1 MMNVFLLVFLLF
13 VLIGFSAIFSASETS
28 LFSLS
33 SFTIKTY
40 KESNIARKKKI
51 AKLLSKPRD
60 LLVTILILNITANI
74 LIQNT
79 VSSIFGNISSWVLK
93 VGVPLILTLLFG
105 EVIPKSLALTNNKK
119 VANFVSGFIA
129 FVFILIKPV
138 RIFLTK
144 ITSYISRLMF
154 FFLKKEHPLNIDE
167 LKHVIKETKNS
178 NILSDEEK
186 ELIQGYLHLNSSSLK
201 ENLRPKDEIIF
212 YDINKPITELIDLFV
227 NKELSRVP
235 ICDKQID
242 NILGILSLKRFFLNF
257 EKIKEARDLK
267 DFLKK
272 PLFVPDS
279 MNSYALLNKLRES
292 RENIAIVVD
301 EYGTVI
307 GLITQED
314 LFENVIGKISD
325 TKDIKQK
332 YTFTSKDVIIASSKM
347 TMEEI
352 NEIFNVDIENPTNAV
367 TIGGFLIDKLKKI
380 PQSGTKLVIDN
391 LLFYVLASEPNR
403 VRRVYIRKLK
413 DNKRKKIE

>member
-1 MMNVFLLVFLLF
+1 MNVFLLVFLLF

-79 VSSIFGNISSWVLK
+79 ASSIFGNISSWVLK